1 MTNAQSRSSLK
12 GRIIAFVI
20 AIVVVIAAIVGV
32 VVARAQSGSS
42 ADSASSASGSSSSQ
56 SGKKSTNSNGSR
68 RILVVYFSR
77 TQGVYGGPLKVGNTK
92 RLADFIRDDTGADEY
107 EIVPAKAYPNDYDAT
122 TRVAQREQEQNA
134 RPAIKNPL
142 PDVSKYDTV
151 FVGAPVWWGEY
162 PMIVRTFMDKV
173 NLNGKTVVPF
183 DTNEGSGMAN
193 FKEQLQSQYPRAN
206 VLDGLA
212 VSGNDAAGAHG
223 QVTAWLRQIG
233 VLK

>member
-212 VSGNDAAGAHG
+212 VSGNDSAGAHG